1 MTSVN
6 PYEEKSMSKFM
17 ILWMGQAVSL
27 VGSRLVQ
34 FSLIWWLTQESGS
47 ATILAMASLVGLV
60 PQVVLGPVIGALVD
74 RWNRK
79 SIMLISDSMVAAASL
94 LLAYLF
100 WTESVAIWHVFTL
113 LFVRA
118 VGGAF
123 HGPSMLSTTTL
134 MVPEKHLTR
143 IQGLNQ
149 MLQGGLNIIAA
160 PIGALLLVW
169 IAIVGIL
176 FIDVVTALFAI
187 IPLLFM
193 AIPQPKK
200 APPAEGE
207 AESSM
212 GQEIK
217 AGFIYVWQRPGILM
231 VMIMA
236 AMINFLLTPAVSLVP
251 LLVTEHFKGGPMQY
265 ATFEMGV
272 GIGILVGGIALSVWG
287 GFSKRIYT
295 SLAGIIGIG
304 IGVIAVGLAPSNL
317 FIMAV
322 AGIFFAGVMMPFANG
337 SIQAIMQVIVAPEF
351 QGRVFT
357 LLGTIAMGMAPLGLI
372 IAGPVADLLGVRF
385 WFAIGGIV
393 CLVMGGGALFVPAI
407 THIEERHTFAPAET
421 EVVAV

>member
-1 MTSVN
+1 MTTVN
-6 PYEEKSMSKFM
+6 PYAEKSMSKFM
-17 ILWMGQAVSL
+17 ILWGGQAISL

-34 FSLIWWLTQESGS
+34 FALIWWLTQESGS
-47 ATILAMASLVGLV
+47 ATILAMASLVGLL

-79 SIMLISDSMVAAASL
+79 RIMLVSDSMVAAASL

-100 WTESVAIWHVFTL
+100 WTESVVLWHVFTL

-118 VGGAF
+118 IGGAF
-123 HGPSMLSTTTL
+123 HSPSMLSTTSL
-134 MVPEKHLTR
+134 MVPDKHLTR

-160 PIGALLLVW
+160 PIGALLLAW

-193 AIPQPKK
+193 AIPQPTKT
-200 APPAEGE
+200 PPAEGE
-207 AESSM
+207 SESSM

-217 AGFIYVWQRPGILM
+217 AGFVYVWQRPGILM

-251 LLVTEHFKGGPMQY
+251 LLVTEHFNGGPMQY
-265 ATFEMGV
+265 ATFDMGV

-304 IGVIAVGLAPSNL
+304 VGVLMVGLAPSNL
-317 FIMAV
+317 FVMAV
-322 AGIFFAGVMMPFANG
+322 VGIFIAGFMMPFANG

-385 WFAIGGIV
+385 WFTLGGIV
-393 CLVMGGGALFVPAI
+393 CLVMGSGALLVPAI
-407 THIEERHTFAPAET
+407 THIEERHAFVPTET
-421 EVVAV
+421 EVLTA